1 MMLEIPES
9 NTLAKQANT
18 FLKGKTIQNVVAGAS
33 VHRFAFYF
41 GDPAMYPK
49 LLNGKALT
57 GARAVGGQA
66 ELFAEDARILFG
78 DGANVRYLA
87 PGETPPKKHQLLLEF
102 TDGSSV
108 VCTVSMYAGLW
119 AYPDGENDNPYYLV
133 ALKKPNPLT
142 DAFDKVWFEKLL
154 AEAKPSLSTK
164 AFLAT
169 EQRIPG
175 LGNGVLQDIL
185 FQAGVHPKSK
195 LSALGS
201 GDLDRLY
208 LSVKE
213 TLAEMARLG
222 GRDTEKDL
230 FGNPGGYH
238 SILSKLTLAYPCP
251 VCGGAITRQAYLG
264 GNVYFCSSC
273 QPLKN

>member
-9 NTLAKQANT
+9 YTLAKQAT
-18 FLKGKTIQNVVAGAS
+18 SVLKGKTIQNVVAGAS

-78 DGANVRYLA
+78 DGANVRYLV
-87 PGETPPKKHQLLLEF
+87 PGETQPKKHQLLLEF

-133 ALKKPNPLT
+133 ALEKPNPLT

-175 LGNGVLQDIL
+175 LGNGTLQDIL

-195 LSALGS
+195 LSALS
-201 GDLDRLY
+201 SEDLDKLY
-208 LSVKE
+208 ASVKE